1 MKDYTYIG
9 IILTNKNAL
18 IPEIERR
25 IKDVNSAYFALL
37 SLLKNQSVLR
47 AEKLKMYK
55 TLIKPVA
62 IYGAEFWTL
71 KKDIAK
77 RLDSLEN
84 KNCKKN
90 VWGNLNERKL
100 EKAIQ

>member
-9 IILTNKNAL
+9 IIVTNKNAL

-62 IYGAEFWTL
+62 IYGAEF
-71 KKDIAK
+71 
-77 RLDSLEN
+77 
-84 KNCKKN
+84 
-90 VWGNLNERKL
+90 
-100 EKAIQ
+100 